1 MHFGTIV
8 VLESKTILV
17 TLIPKSM
24 KRTVFLSALFLIL
37 GITGMNKVMAQ
48 EGAKVGFSIRPM
60 VSWASTVTDS
70 TKQKP
75 IGIEN
80 KSGVGFAFDFIFTYG
95 FSDKIAFK
103 SGINISSRKVGFAST
118 VTGVDLTSKTSLT
131 SIEVPLGL
139 KFRSPEIGS
148 GLYIVGLFGVTP
160 EINFSNKVV
169 TDLTL
174 LGVRTQS
181 ETQDSKDVNIFTT
194 SFSPGAGVDM
204 EFDWGMLEFTAT
216 YNLGLMSYT
225 NKKNTGVISKISS
238 IGLNV
243 GYFF

>member
-1 MHFGTIV
+1 
-8 VLESKTILV
+8 
-17 TLIPKSM
+17 M
-24 KRTVFLSALFLIL
+24 KRTVFLSALLLIL
-37 GITGMNKVMAQ
+37 GLAGFNRAMAQ
-48 EGAKVGFSIRPM
+48 EGAKVGFSLRPM
-60 VSWASTVTDS
+60 VSWASTVYDS

-75 IGIEN
+75 AILDN
-80 KSGVGFAFDFIFTYG
+80 KAGVGFAFDFVFTYG
-95 FSDKIAFK
+95 FSDKIGFK
-103 SGINISSRKVGFAST
+103 TGINISSRRVG
-118 VTGVDLTSKTSLT
+118 GVYDYSSLGINSKLEYTNSLT
-131 SIEVPLGL
+131 SIEVPIGL

-148 GLYIVGLFGVTP
+148 GLYIVGLFGLTP
-160 EINFSNKVV
+160 EINFANKAVAN
-169 TDLTL
+169 LTVGSL
-174 LGVRTQS
+174 SSRS
-181 ETQDSKDVNIFTT
+181 ETQNSDDVNFFTT

>member
-1 MHFGTIV
+1 
-8 VLESKTILV
+8 
-17 TLIPKSM
+17 M
-24 KRTVFLSALFLIL
+24 KRTVFLSALFLIVGL
-37 GITGMNKVMAQ
+37 AGMNRVMAQ

-60 VSWASTVTDS
+60 VSWASTVDDS

-75 IGIEN
+75 LGLEN
-80 KSGVGFAFDFIFTYG
+80 KAGVGFAFDFIFTYG

-103 SGINISSRKVGFAST
+103 SGINIASRKVGTFSSISVLGVNNT
-118 VTGVDLTSKTSLT
+118 VDSKTSIT
-131 SIEVPLGL
+131 SVEVPLGL

-148 GLYIVGLFGVTP
+148 GLYIVGMFGVTP
-160 EINFSNKVV
+160 EINFSNKNV
-169 TDLTL
+169 TDFDI
-174 LGVRTQS
+174 LGVKTSS
-181 ETQDSKDVNIFTT
+181 ETQDTKDVNFFTT

-216 YNLGLMSYT
+216 YSLGLMSYT

>member
-1 MHFGTIV
+1 
-8 VLESKTILV
+8 
-17 TLIPKSM
+17 M
-24 KRTVFLSALFLIL
+24 KRTVFLSVLFLIVGL
-37 GITGMNKVMAQ
+37 TGMHRVMAQ

-60 VSWASTVTDS
+60 VSWASTVDDS

-75 IGIEN
+75 IGLEN
-80 KSGVGFAFDFIFTYG
+80 NAGVGFAFDFIFTYG
-95 FSDKIAFK
+95 FSEKIAFK
-103 SGINISSRKVGFAST
+103 SGINIANRNVGSSFSSSLL
-118 VTGVDLTSKTSLT
+118 GVNTSIESKTSLT

-160 EINFSNKVV
+160 EINFSNKIATDITVGSLV
-169 TDLTL
+169 TN
-174 LGVRTQS
+174 S
-181 ETQDSKDVNIFTT
+181 ETQDTKDVNFFTT

-216 YNLGLMSYT
+216 YSLGLM
-225 NKKNTGVISKISS
+225 SS

-243 GYFF
+243 GYFV

>member
-1 MHFGTIV
+1 
-8 VLESKTILV
+8 
-17 TLIPKSM
+17 M
-24 KRTVFLSALFLIL
+24 KRTVLLSALFLIL
-37 GITGMNKVMAQ
+37 GLASMNRVMAQ

-60 VSWASTVTDS
+60 VSWASVVDDS

-75 IGIEN
+75 VGLEN
-80 KSGVGFAFDFIFTYG
+80 KAGVGFAFDFIFTYG
-95 FSDKIAFK
+95 FSEKIAFK
-103 SGINISSRKVGFAST
+103 TGINIANRHVGSSFGTTGFSM
-118 VTGVDLTSKTSLT
+118 DSKTSLT

-160 EINFSNKVV
+160 EINFSNKIA
-169 TDLTL
+169 TDVDI
-174 LGVRTQS
+174 LGIKTSV
-181 ETQDSKDVNIFTT
+181 ETQDTKDVNFFTT

-216 YNLGLMSYT
+216 YSLGLMSYT
-225 NKKNTGVISKISS
+225 NKKNTGSISKISS